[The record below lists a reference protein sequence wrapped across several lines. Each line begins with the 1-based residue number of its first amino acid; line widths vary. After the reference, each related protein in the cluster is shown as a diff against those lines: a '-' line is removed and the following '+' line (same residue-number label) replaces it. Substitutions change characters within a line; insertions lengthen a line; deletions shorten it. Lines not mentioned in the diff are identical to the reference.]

1 MKTRLLYT
9 SLIIAACFGI
19 FQMGMTRVGWAAG
32 TSRISLIAAY
42 DPRIA
47 FLLLT
52 IIGIKMIHEGIAGKV
67 DEAPIRVIPF
77 VPVIILSV
85 ATSIDALAVGVSFGV
100 LQTAVLVPAIIIGM
114 VAFLIS
120 ISGVM
125 SGEPLEDILGNKMK
139 IFGGAILVLIG
150 IRILVL
156 HIYG

>member
-1 MKTRLLYT
+1 
-9 SLIIAACFGI
+9 
-19 FQMGMTRVGWAAG
+19 MGMMLVGWAEG
-32 TSRISLIAAY
+32 TSLISLIAEF
-42 DPRIA
+42 DPGIA
-47 FLLLT
+47 FLLLI
-52 IIGIKMIHEGIAGKV
+52 IIGIKMIHEGIAGKE
-67 DEAPIRVIPF
+67 DEAPIRVISF

-85 ATSIDALAVGVSFGV
+85 ATSIDALAVGVSCGV

-114 VAFLIS
+114 IAFLIS

-125 SGEPLEDILGNKMK
+125 LGEPLEDILGNKME